1 VHRVRDRTH
10 QKRKRVGA
18 VEHHRRHGGEGI
30 AVAVDHAD
38 DEQTKA
44 LFAQIESDHGR
55 IDILVNNA
63 ATIRDE
69 MMGPTKFWQEP
80 INVIDTLDVGLRSSY
95 VATVFAAPLMI
106 SQPKGLVAFTSASGA
121 AHYMF
126 GPAYGVAK
134 AGTDKMAADMA
145 VDFKDQNVAAV
156 SIWMDTLLTQRVRD
170 IVAADPGKF
179 GHVLDNAETPELT
192 GHIIWELYNDPDLM
206 ELSGRTLVGAEL
218 AAKYGIADER

>member
-1 VHRVRDRTH
+1 
-10 QKRKRVGA
+10 
-18 VEHHRRHGGEGI
+18 
-30 AVAVDHAD
+30 
-38 DEQTKA
+38 
-44 LFAQIESDHGR
+44 
-55 IDILVNNA
+55 
-63 ATIRDE
+63 
-69 MMGPTKFWQEP
+69 
-80 INVIDTLDVGLRSSY
+80 
-95 VATVFAAPLMI
+95 MI

-134 AGTDKMAADMA
+134 AGTDKMAADIA

-156 SIWMDTLLTQRVRD
+156 SIWMGTLLTQCVRVTQCVRD

-206 ELSGRTLVGAEL
+206 ELSGRTLVGAQL

>member
-1 VHRVRDRTH
+1 
-10 QKRKRVGA
+10 
-18 VEHHRRHGGEGI
+18 
-30 AVAVDHAD
+30 
-38 DEQTKA
+38 
-44 LFAQIESDHGR
+44 
-55 IDILVNNA
+55 
-63 ATIRDE
+63 
-69 MMGPTKFWQEP
+69 M
-80 INVIDTLDVGLRSSY
+80 RSSY
-95 VATVFAAPLMI
+95 VATIFAAPLMI
-106 SQPKGLVAFTSASGA
+106 SQSKGLVAFTSASGA
-121 AHYMF
+121 AHYMV

-206 ELSGRTLVGAEL
+206 ELSGRTLVGAQL

>member
-1 VHRVRDRTH
+1 
-10 QKRKRVGA
+10 
-18 VEHHRRHGGEGI
+18 
-30 AVAVDHAD
+30 
-38 DEQTKA
+38 
-44 LFAQIESDHGR
+44 
-55 IDILVNNA
+55 
-63 ATIRDE
+63 
-69 MMGPTKFWQEP
+69 M
-80 INVIDTLDVGLRSSY
+80 RSSY

-126 GPAYGVAK
+126 GPAYGAAK

-156 SIWMDTLLTQRVRD
+156 SIRMGTLLTQRVRD

-192 GHIIWELYNDPDLM
+192 GHIMWELYNDPDLM
-206 ELSGRTLVGAEL
+206 ELSGRTLVGAQL

>member
-1 VHRVRDRTH
+1 
-10 QKRKRVGA
+10 
-18 VEHHRRHGGEGI
+18 
-30 AVAVDHAD
+30 
-38 DEQTKA
+38 
-44 LFAQIESDHGR
+44 
-55 IDILVNNA
+55 
-63 ATIRDE
+63 

-80 INVIDTLDVGLRSSY
+80 INVIDILDVGLRSSY

-106 SQPKGLVAFTSASGA
+106 SQHKGLVASTSASGA

-126 GPAYGVAK
+126 GPGYGVAK

-145 VDFKDQNVAAV
+145 VV
-156 SIWMDTLLTQRVRD
+156 T
-170 IVAADPGKF
+170 ADPGKF